1 MKIFKNLKQF
11 LAFLDNLA
19 PEYQKERKIIKNNF
33 DENIL
38 GLFVDESKRPNQRLY
53 LVQIKLAD
61 VGLAKDW
68 IDFIVESFGIALGW
82 ENEQQNLRKRTFI
95 SVTCIRDESPLFFLK
110 KEQKNIDMN

>member
-1 MKIFKNLKQF
+1 M
-11 LAFLDNLA
+11 AFLDNLA

-110 KEQKNIDMN
+110 KKQKNIDMN